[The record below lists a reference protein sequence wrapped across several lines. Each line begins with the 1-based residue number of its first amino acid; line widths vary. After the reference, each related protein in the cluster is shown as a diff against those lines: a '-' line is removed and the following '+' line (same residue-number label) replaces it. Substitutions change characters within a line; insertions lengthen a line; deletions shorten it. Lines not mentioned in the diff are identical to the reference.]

1 MAITV
6 QQAVDAAN
14 TFWKH
19 SIDLQEI
26 ESSRLGAFIDGS
38 FTDED
43 IKNVIAE
50 VENLGCADFTTALG
64 EFILDGRAAQVK
76 SGIYQP

>member
-19 SIDLQEI
+19 SVDLQEV
-26 ESSRLGAFIDGS
+26 EDSRLGAFIDGS

-50 VENLGCADFTTALG
+50 VEKLGYTDFTTDLG

-76 SGIYQP
+76 SGIYQS

>member
-6 QQAVDAAN
+6 QQVVDAAN

-26 ESSRLGAFIDGS
+26 EGSRLGAFTDGS

-50 VENLGCADFTTALG
+50 VENLGYVDFTTTLG

-76 SGIYQP
+76 SGIYQS